1 MEEKNTFHQFKFIKR
16 RLSVHYSLTRE
27 LSPKERGDDDKTPIK
42 SPTHKRTIHM
52 QEQAIKKLKD
62 IYIKNNSGYMFNNEE
77 RLSNYEESVLDYN
90 SVSNFLA
97 GDYDPMLQ
105 KVLQILITPYKERT
119 ETDSNNLLSF
129 FHNIKLSETL
139 KSDTLI
145 TDLSLN
151 ELYEYF
157 KPFITGKIYNFIDT
171 IYYRREKSNNLYII
185 LHGNI
190 GQYRLEKYEEELTY

>member
-105 KVLQILITPYKERT
+105 KVLQILITPY
-119 ETDSNNLLSF
+119 NFSF
-129 FHNIKLSETL
+129 LV
-139 KSDTLI
+139 
-145 TDLSLN
+145 
-151 ELYEYF
+151 
-157 KPFITGKIYNFIDT
+157 
-171 IYYRREKSNNLYII
+171 
-185 LHGNI
+185 
-190 GQYRLEKYEEELTY
+190 

>member
-1 MEEKNTFHQFKFIKR
+1 
-16 RLSVHYSLTRE
+16 
-27 LSPKERGDDDKTPIK
+27 
-42 SPTHKRTIHM
+42 M

-139 KSDTLI
+139 
-145 TDLSLN
+145 
-151 ELYEYF
+151 
-157 KPFITGKIYNFIDT
+157 
-171 IYYRREKSNNLYII
+171 
-185 LHGNI
+185 
-190 GQYRLEKYEEELTY
+190 